1 MRNKYR
7 LSSSVFERES
17 EEEKEEL
24 EKIFF
29 ISVEG
34 NRTEMEYLR
43 GVSDNRAHL
52 GMSGR
57 IDVKVLGRS
66 RKDTNSA
73 PLQVVEL
80 LEEYLSLRALG
91 RENLIEDIPEQFI
104 EKYGDEFVEKYLD
117 DPQKIPRRKRNAFE
131 TDLMKIGYNI
141 NYRKYLHEYRHELDE
156 FCILIDRDKE
166 AHSEA
171 DMLELM
177 EYCKEKQ
184 YNCYVA
190 NPCFEFWLLLHLSDV
205 EKEYADEIEKIRENK
220 KISDHH
226 TFVSGEVSKK
236 AHHGKKGIHFKEN
249 YLPNVD
255 MAIQRAK
262 CFANSE
268 EELVRDIGC
277 NLWQL
282 FEKMKSGC

>member
-1 MRNKYR
+1 M
-7 LSSSVFERES
+7 
-17 EEEKEEL
+17 
-24 EKIFF
+24 
-29 ISVEG
+29 
-34 NRTEMEYLR
+34 
-43 GVSDNRAHL
+43 
-52 GMSGR
+52 
-57 IDVKVLGRS
+57 
-66 RKDTNSA
+66 
-73 PLQVVEL
+73 QVVEL

-91 RENLIEDIPEQFI
+91 RENLIEYIPEQFI

-177 EYCKEKQ
+177 
-184 YNCYVA
+184 
-190 NPCFEFWLLLHLSDV
+190 
-205 EKEYADEIEKIRENK
+205 
-220 KISDHH
+220 
-226 TFVSGEVSKK
+226 